1 MSDDESEG
9 LLMQL
14 THYYLQLRTSFEP
27 RVEGDPQRVTL
38 EELAA
43 LLFCTT
49 RNVKLLLKRMSE
61 LGWIKWEPGRGRGNA
76 SELTFL
82 VPAGDM
88 ISKEAVEL
96 ARKGD
101 FKGAMELINRYG
113 DRYPLRESFVE
124 WLFSYFGYKA
134 EEKEERR
141 LDSLRFPLFLK
152 IQTLDPIHA
161 YFAGDVHLVDNVF
174 DTLVRFNTATK
185 SIEPR
190 LAHYWETN
198 ADRTSWTFYLRKGV
212 MFHHGREMTA
222 YDVKFSLQRLS
233 DPANNSTHRWI
244 VSGIRDI
251 VVLNRTTLRIELK
264 RPNYMFLQHLSEC
277 CTSIVPEEI
286 CREHGELFS
295 RLPVGTG
302 AFRVDYHDEYVC
314 RLRAFDGYYGERP
327 HLDQV
332 ELWVLPE
339 HMPGW
344 ALRKE
349 PQIVPFNC
357 GFKGFTPSPLE
368 FLPEEPGWE
377 RREEMVPGCSLIT
390 FNLQAPG
397 PQRHAKFRE
406 AVDLV
411 IDREAL
417 VRELYGSR
425 SRPARS
431 FLDYGAAAE
440 EPPAYPADTEKARK
454 LLQEIGYDGWPLR
467 VYTCRSDP
475 QDLFWIRDRCLAVGI
490 NLDIHTLSRDEI
502 MKPQRMAEADM
513 IHYSVVLEEL
523 EFTMLGILLQSN
535 SFVGA
540 HLSSDLKRFVTEE
553 VERIQQQPKEEV
565 RFVMLQE
572 LERRLKEQRAF
583 LFLQQYSYEVAYH
596 ESLKGVT
603 VNALGW
609 VDFRKLFFTQ
619 TQADRA
625 PEEARPIVS

>member
-1 MSDDESEG
+1 
-9 LLMQL
+9 MQL
-14 THYYLQLRTSFEP
+14 TNYYLQLRTSFEP
-27 RVEGDPQRVTL
+27 HVEGEPQRVTL

-113 DRYPLRESFVE
+113 DRYPLKESFVE

-141 LDSLRFPLFLK
+141 LDSLRFPLFRK
-152 IQTLDPIHA
+152 IYTLDPIHT
-161 YFAGDVHLVDNVF
+161 YFASDAHVIDNVF
-174 DTLVRFNTATK
+174 DTLVSFNTATK
-185 SIEPR
+185 LIEPR

-222 YDVKFSLQRLS
+222 YDVKFSLQRLL
-233 DPANNSTHRWI
+233 DPASNSTHRWL

-286 CREHGELFS
+286 CREHGDLFA
-295 RLPVGTG
+295 RLPIGTG
-302 AFRVDYHDEYVC
+302 AFRVDCHDDYIC
-314 RLRAFDGYYGERP
+314 RLRAFDGYFGERP

-339 HMPGW
+339 QMPGW
-344 ALRKE
+344 IKQ
-349 PQIVPFNC
+349 PQAVQ
-357 GFKGFTPSPLE
+357 FTCYFHGYTQP
-368 FLPEEPGWE
+368 PGLLSEDSGWK
-377 RREEMVPGCSLIT
+377 RREDVVPGCSLLT

-411 IDREAL
+411 IDREAMA
-417 VRELYGSR
+417 RELRGR
-425 SRPARS
+425 SVRPARS
-431 FLDYGAAAE
+431 FLAHDAGAE
-440 EPPAYPADTEKARK
+440 EASTYVTDIEKARK
-454 LLQEIGYDGWPLR
+454 LLNDIGYEGEPLR
-467 VYTCRSDP
+467 VYTYKSDP
-475 QDLFWIRDRCLAVGI
+475 QDLYWIRDRCAEVGI
-490 NLDIHTLSRDEI
+490 RMDIHTL
-502 MKPQRMAEADM
+502 PQEEMLKRQRVAEADM
-513 IHYSVVLEEL
+513 IYYSVVLEEL
-523 EFTMLGILLQSN
+523 EFTMLGILLQLN

-540 HLSSDLKRFVTEE
+540 HLSRELKQFVTEE
-553 VERIQQQPKEEV
+553 VERIQQQPDESV
-565 RFVMLQE
+565 RYRMLQKM
-572 LERRLKEQRAF
+572 ERRLKEQRAF
-583 LFLQQYSYEVAYH
+583 LFLLQYSHEVAYH

-609 VDFRKLFFTQ
+609 VDFRKVFFTQ
-619 TQADRA
+619 A
-625 PEEARPIVS
+625 PSETAQEKPRPAVS